1 MSKSA
6 EITVRPDAKG
16 RITLGKLAEG
26 LSGFKVTKNS
36 DGSFHLLPLKEIP
49 EREMWLYRNPEA
61 MAAVLEGLE
70 DSKAGRVHDLGS
82 FAHYLED

>member
-1 MSKSA
+1 MTKSA

-16 RITLGKLAEG
+16 RITLGALAKG

-36 DGSFHLLPLKEIP
+36 DGSFHLLPLREIP
-49 EREMWLYRNPEA
+49 ERELWLYKNPEA
-61 MAAVLEGLE
+61 LASVLEGLA

-82 FAHYLED
+82 FAKYLEE

>member
-1 MSKSA
+1 MPKSA

-36 DGSFHLLPLKEIP
+36 DGSFHLLPQKEIP
-49 EREMWLYRNPEA
+49 ERELWLYRNPEA
-61 MAAVLEGLE
+61 MASVLEGLA

-82 FAHYLED
+82 FAKYLED

>member
-1 MSKSA
+1 MPKSA

>member
-1 MSKSA
+1 MPKST

>member
-82 FAHYLED
+82 FAQYLED

>member
-1 MSKSA
+1 MPKST

-49 EREMWLYRNPEA
+49 ERELWLYRNPEA
-61 MAAVLEGLE
+61 MAVVLEGLA

-82 FAHYLED
+82 FAKYLED

>member
-1 MSKSA
+1 MADS
-6 EITVRPDAKG
+6 ETITVRPDSKG
-16 RITLGKLAEG
+16 RITLGNLAKG
-26 LSGFKVTKNS
+26 LSGFKVTKNA

-61 MAAVLEGLE
+61 LAAVLQGLE

>member
-1 MSKSA
+1 MPKSA

-26 LSGFKVTKNS
+26 LSGFKVTKNA
-36 DGSFHLLPLKEIP
+36 DGSLHLLPLKEIP

-82 FAHYLED
+82 FAQYLED

>member
-1 MSKSA
+1 MPKSA

-49 EREMWLYRNPEA
+49 ERELWLYRNPEA
-61 MAAVLEGLE
+61 MAAVLEGLA
-70 DSKAGRVHDLGS
+70 DSRAGRVHDLGS
-82 FAHYLED
+82 FAKYLED

>member
-1 MSKSA
+1 MPKST

-49 EREMWLYRNPEA
+49 ERELWLYRNPEA
-61 MAAVLEGLE
+61 MAAVLEGLA

-82 FAHYLED
+82 FAKYLED